1 MNGEIT
7 AINGTFSNGLG
18 HPGDKSGSI
27 SEWIRCRCTLSPYI
41 MPIGK
46 AAPDGA
52 LHFRESDLVDLDLDF
67 NIDDYT
73 LQDALSGNWNKIK
86 VNDND
91 DVVGKVVNINMD
103 RLTKNQQTR
112 YNNLLKKLADFN
124 LNKKERNR
132 LKKQKEKY
140 ERIISDERI
149 IKRTSGHKFN
159 DPHYNDETFEEY
171 LLSDGKK
178 LYISDK
184 YMEVDVVDAIDM
196 MEDIHPVLKRN
207 YDEILISSKS
217 YFKSPI
223 TDGTSI
229 GFVRPGSKR
238 VNLAQLKENMKEM
251 KSTLIHEA
259 THLLENSQDYFVSN
273 SKKYLNVYLKD
284 KKNLLKRVKNKE
296 DACISKYQYACE
308 TNPKYMAMVKGR
320 ELSEDF
326 AESVMEYFINPKT
339 FKKRFKNKAKFF
351 DDLFK
356 QDDIKKS
363 STYKKWV
370 KDNIDKYELTAS
382 QRKRL
387 DKAEKLMNNQA
398 EFMKLNWQ
406 KQEEVM
412 EDFFSL
418 KDLQY
423 FNKLHNKRV
432 KDGFLVDSDRTEYIR
447 LHNSLKEKG
456 LISDELDF
464 NSTLFK
470 EIVDDSYKFEL
481 TPDEKKLYAFLK
493 NKEKLKFKDKRKLRD
508 LEAKIELDNLHKKK
522 VNSSLS
528 DTELKKY
535 NELLK
540 KTDNVEIKPTKTT
553 SISTDRR
560 RFNQL
565 AEKKIN
571 NELTDAETEEYYKL
585 WEKVKDDFYNFVGV
599 SNDGSLPGG
608 ELIDKYFSL
617 NVKNTSKFDN
627 FIEDW
632 VYNGKYLDVQ
642 HWDNELNFDIKKY
655 IKYLK
660 EQKPNITD
668 DELKN
673 EIWMISQEW
682 KKVKE
687 LFESNET
694 LEDLILYRTQEELF
708 FDPTVGTIGTI
719 NSFRSTAISQGGLKD
734 FMRNSRK
741 SFWKMKIYAPKG
753 TKGAYIAPKA
763 TSIEDKDKYIKQME
777 FVLNKDT
784 KVEVME
790 VNEETKEIVL
800 KVVV

>member
-1 MNGEIT
+1 
-7 AINGTFSNGLG
+7 
-18 HPGDKSGSI
+18 
-27 SEWIRCRCTLSPYI
+27 
-41 MPIGK
+41 
-46 AAPDGA
+46 
-52 LHFRESDLVDLDLDF
+52 
-67 NIDDYT
+67 
-73 LQDALSGNWNKIK
+73 
-86 VNDND
+86 
-91 DVVGKVVNINMD
+91 
-103 RLTKNQQTR
+103 
-112 YNNLLKKLADFN
+112 
-124 LNKKERNR
+124 
-132 LKKQKEKY
+132 
-140 ERIISDERI
+140 
-149 IKRTSGHKFN
+149 
-159 DPHYNDETFEEY
+159 
-171 LLSDGKK
+171 
-178 LYISDK
+178 
-184 YMEVDVVDAIDM
+184 
-196 MEDIHPVLKRN
+196 
-207 YDEILISSKS
+207 
-217 YFKSPI
+217 
-223 TDGTSI
+223 
-229 GFVRPGSKR
+229 
-238 VNLAQLKENMKEM
+238 
-251 KSTLIHEA
+251 
-259 THLLENSQDYFVSN
+259 
-273 SKKYLNVYLKD
+273 
-284 KKNLLKRVKNKE
+284 
-296 DACISKYQYACE
+296 
-308 TNPKYMAMVKGR
+308 
-320 ELSEDF
+320 
-326 AESVMEYFINPKT
+326 MEYFINPKT

-370 KDNIDKYELTAS
+370 KDNLDKYELTAS

-432 KDGFLVDSDRTEYIR
+432 KDGFLSNSDRTEYIR

-508 LEAKIELDNLHKKK
+508 LEAKIELDKLHKKK